1 MKDHLA
7 PIARCHLL
15 QLLSLASL
23 ASAGGQAAAPAAQ
36 TSPELQ
42 QKFQD
47 LMHRTREDTS
57 TPLVQ
62 GNGPGDNAVSR
73 ILQTQQNEF
82 TQMHDAMLD
91 YVERAPTMSQMENLS
106 ASVVM
111 MQKATNL
118 HVKTSMATGMTKSAN
133 KSLDSLLK
141 NQ

>member
-1 MKDHLA
+1 MTVPIA
-7 PIARCHLL
+7 PIIPIHEA
-15 QLLSLASL
+15 ASL
-23 ASAGGQAAAPAAQ
+23 ASAGGQAAAPATQAP
-36 TSPELQ
+36 PELA

-62 GNGPGDNAVSR
+62 GQGPGDNAISR
-73 ILQTQQNEF
+73 VLQSQQNEF
-82 TQMHDAMLD
+82 TQMNDAMLD
-91 YVERAPTMSQMENLS
+91 YVEHAPQMSQMENLS
-106 ASVVM
+106 SSLMM

-118 HVKTSMATGMTKSAN
+118 HIKTSMATGITKSSN

>member
-1 MKDHLA
+1 MTVPIA
-7 PIARCHLL
+7 PIIPIHEAT
-15 QLLSLASL
+15 SLAT
-23 ASAGGQAAAPAAQ
+23 AGGQAAAPASQA
-36 TSPELQ
+36 SPELS

-57 TPLVQ
+57 TPLAQ
-62 GNGPGDNAVSR
+62 GQAPGDNAVSR

-82 TQMHDAMLD
+82 TQMHNSMLD
-91 YVERAPTMSQMENLS
+91 YVEHAPAMSQMENLS
-106 ASVVM
+106 ASLVM

-118 HVKTSMATGMTKSAN
+118 HIKTSMATGMTKASN